1 MQGTGWGGQVG
12 DGGGEGHWNEP
23 AGKGQG
29 GVWGQGPGRPGRAGA
44 DAGLRAAA
52 LAHGPPRP
60 WKSLALG
67 AGPGSAHSLAPSGE
81 HFEAKVFAK
90 LFQEDKRE
98 HGVRHEADACRHE
111 ALGGERG
118 SRESEDPRG
127 TPSPAAPALPQPCR
141 PSPAASALPN
151 LVKGQRPELCC
162 LYSAVK
168 HTLQKTQNKAKQ

>member
-1 MQGTGWGGQVG
+1 MEGAKVTGMSLLGKDRVG
-12 DGGGEGHWNEP
+12 SG
-23 AGKGQG
+23 ARGQG
-29 GVWGQGPGRPGRAGA
+29 GRA
-44 DAGLRAAA
+44 DAGLRAA

-60 WKSLALG
+60 RKSLALG
-67 AGPGSAHSLAPSGE
+67 AGAGSAHSLAPSGE

-127 TPSPAAPALPQPCR
+127 TPSPAAPALPPQPC
-141 PSPAASALPN
+141 P
-151 LVKGQRPELCC
+151 
-162 LYSAVK
+162 
-168 HTLQKTQNKAKQ
+168 TL